1 MSQFPSGTNVI
12 EKWPNWNAIMT
23 QEICGFFPERIFV
36 MLQTIATSRYEGKHK
51 ILPGSWFI
59 HDEQTINLL
68 PFFAP
73 TESATS

>member
-1 MSQFPSGTNVI
+1 MCPSFYPVLVSLKSDQI
-12 EKWPNWNAIMT
+12 EMPSWPRKYVAFSWKD
-23 QEICGFFPERIFV
+23 ICDIA
-36 MLQTIATSRYEGKHK
+36 TIATSRYEGKHK

-59 HDEQTINLL
+59 HDEQTINSL